1 MSTDEAMNDL
11 KLGSR
16 SYYRYPKRVSKFIQ
30 RPNLISQIT
39 SLTTQDGEISP
50 RICIL
55 YAMGGQGKTALAV
68 DFCRRA
74 ETTHLFLA
82 IFWFDA
88 SSEDALKKG
97 LVGIS
102 DILKRRID
110 QTFGST
116 EERIDFVLQAIEGWN
131 RPWLLIFDNY
141 DNPDRFPNLNN
152 YIPPSS
158 YGSVLITSRN
168 ANLARLG
175 TVIEVPPMSEE
186 EALHLLHDRAGGAE
200 KFVNE
205 EEHAKK
211 IVELLGYLPLAI
223 DQAGAYIQRRVNFP
237 LSRFIEEYKDRKES
251 IWSKAPTVWDYKQPV
266 YTTWEMSFELIDE
279 DENDRTEKGQVLT
292 MLSFL
297 DFRNI
302 SQDIFKVPRHLA
314 FISAIND
321 LECPQWLQLL
331 LTSNGEWD
339 WAKSEDLFHDFRD
352 LSLVQLTSNGPG
364 TLRLS
369 MHPLVSEWIKY
380 RADLETKRQCLLQA
394 IAIVN
399 MCLRA
404 RLQAVERPILSAETE
419 QQVFRHQFSCS
430 QNLRELQ
437 EKDSTFLTNMRPFLE
452 FSNSVAREDSLESER
467 ILETTKLIEQD
478 IVEAS
483 NHVEALFNDKDR
495 QYTQAMLDWLGPSH
509 ADILHH
515 ELSKA
520 VPGTGVWFF
529 NEPSFAAW
537 VGGHHRELWCCGPC
551 ESSFELI

>member
-1 MSTDEAMNDL
+1 MSTDEAMNDP

-16 SYYRYPKRVSKFIQ
+16 SYYRYPKRASKFIQ

-50 RICIL
+50 RVCIL
-55 YAMGGQGKTALAV
+55 YGMGGQGKTALAV

-82 IFWFDA
+82 IFWSDA
-88 SSEDALKKG
+88 SAEGSLKKG

-102 DILKRRID
+102 DVLKRRID

-116 EERIDFVLQAIEGWN
+116 EERIDFVLQAIEDWN

-141 DNPDRFPNLNN
+141 DNPDRFPNLNS

-186 EALHLLHDRAGGAE
+186 EALPLLYDRAGGAE
-200 KFVNE
+200 RFFNE

-211 IVELLGYLPLAI
+211 MVELLGYLPLAI
-223 DQAGAYIQRRVNFP
+223 DQTGAYIQRRVNFP
-237 LSRFIEEYKDRKES
+237 LSRFIQEYKDRKEL

-314 FISAIND
+314 FISASDTALSQAI
-321 LECPQWLQLL
+321 LL
-331 LTSNGEWD
+331 IKTDKRLTKCFLCLGNP
-339 WAKSEDLFHDFRD
+339 AL
-352 LSLVQLTSNGPG
+352 
-364 TLRLS
+364 TLREQVTSYATLGSLS
-369 MHPLVSEWIKY
+369 RHFLRKHVRKLEEW
-380 RADLETKRQCLLQA
+380 
-394 IAIVN
+394 
-399 MCLRA
+399 
-404 RLQAVERPILSAETE
+404 E
-419 QQVFRHQFSCS
+419 QI
-430 QNLRELQ
+430 
-437 EKDSTFLTNMRPFLE
+437 D
-452 FSNSVAREDSLESER
+452 
-467 ILETTKLIEQD
+467 
-478 IVEAS
+478 
-483 NHVEALFNDKDR
+483 
-495 QYTQAMLDWLGPSH
+495 Y
-509 ADILHH
+509 
-515 ELSKA
+515 
-520 VPGTGVWFF
+520 
-529 NEPSFAAW
+529 
-537 VGGHHRELWCCGPC
+537 
-551 ESSFELI
+551 